1 MVNSVH
7 ARALSV
13 AAVFLGLEV
22 PDKVP
27 RPPELDRL
35 GIKEEVRDVHSF
47 LLMDIFYF
55 RFVRW

>member
-35 GIKEEVRDVHSF
+35 GIKEEVRDVHS
-47 LLMDIFYF
+47 LC
-55 RFVRW
+55 